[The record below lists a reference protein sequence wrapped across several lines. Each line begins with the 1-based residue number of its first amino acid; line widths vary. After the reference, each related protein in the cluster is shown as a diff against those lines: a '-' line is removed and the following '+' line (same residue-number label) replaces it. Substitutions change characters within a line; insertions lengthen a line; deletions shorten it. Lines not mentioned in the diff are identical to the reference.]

1 MEPLLCYSEA
11 PRLLI
16 FSEDIPRLLFYSH
29 FTAIISALAVGAYVC
44 IKNRKSIT
52 AKLLMLLFSLF
63 SLWAFVDVILWATNS
78 PSVVIFWW
86 SIQILVE
93 PIVYAVAFYLF
104 YSFVKGH
111 LPSFRRNI
119 LAGGLLIP
127 LAALIPTQLTLQG
140 VFLESCD
147 ALEGPL
153 ALYYTYFLEVF
164 FIFAL
169 LFVSFKGVR
178 RAASRAEQM
187 KIIYFAVGIIIFL
200 LAFTS
205 GNIIGSIT
213 ENWDIAQY
221 GLFGM
226 PIFIAFL
233 GYLIV
238 RFKAFSI
245 KVFATKALVWALWI
259 MIGSIL
265 FVAQTGTTK
274 IVTGITEVIAV
285 IFGIMLIRSVGRE
298 VAQREQL
305 ERLTKE
311 LAEKNA
317 KLEELDKVKSQFLSF
332 ASHDLKS
339 PMNIIKQ
346 FASLIL
352 DKTYATPEKITETVA
367 KIKLNAERG
376 IGLVE
381 DFLDFRKIEEGKME
395 YAFERKNLV
404 ALVRDLTED
413 FKVMAREQKN
423 INVTFVSKQQ
433 EIPVL
438 VDVTRFNQVIQNLLS
453 NSLKYTEKGSIDVV
467 ITEEQHTA
475 LITVHDTGLGIKP
488 EVLATLFEQFHRD
501 PGVAKKING
510 TGLGLYIA
518 KQIVLGHGG
527 EIWAHSD
534 GLGLGSTF
542 SVRVKKAQ

>member
-1 MEPLLCYSEA
+1 MMEINTCTETTSLYHA
-11 PRLLI
+11 I
-16 FSEDIPRLLFYSH
+16 AYYSH
-29 FTAIISALAVGAYVC
+29 LIPVFIIALLSVFVLVKSKFSRISVVFASFTFTFC
-44 IKNRKSIT
+44 IWLIADVLIWTGNDYHLVN
-52 AKLLMLLFSLF
+52 A
-63 SLWAFVDVILWATNS
+63 LWAPLDFIN
-78 PSVVIFWW
+78 I
-86 SIQILVE
+86 
-93 PIVYAVAFYLF
+93 AFYLF
-104 YSFVKGH
+104 GAQFFYLFARGKKLSLLEKTGFV
-111 LPSFRRNI
+111 
-119 LAGGLLIP
+119 
-127 LAALIPTQLTLQG
+127 
-140 VFLESCD
+140 
-147 ALEGPL
+147 
-153 ALYYTYFLEVF
+153 
-164 FIFAL
+164 AL
-169 LFVSFKGVR
+169 LLP
-178 RAASRAEQM
+178 AWL
-187 KIIYFAVGIIIFL
+187 ITI
-200 LAFTS
+200 S
-205 GNIIGSIT
+205 GNSISGFDQANCEALNNTIITNYKLFIEAVVTLFIVVLGTREWLRGDKKRKRQIGLVSTALVLFFSAFSSTEYIASIT
-213 ENWDIAQY
+213 GIYEINLY
-221 GLFGM
+221 GLFVL
-226 PIFIAFL
+226 PIFVFMMMYAVTDMKIFQIKILGTQILTYTMIILVGSQFFFL
-233 GYLIV
+233 ENATNQILTLI
-238 RFKAFSI
+238 
-245 KVFATKALVWALWI
+245 T
-259 MIGSIL
+259 
-265 FVAQTGTTK
+265 FVLSLS
-274 IVTGITEVIAV
+274 
-285 IFGIMLIRSVGRE
+285 FGVVLARDARRE